1 MKRCTVGLPCQVQ
14 SYQRHEEVYCRAALS
29 GVRCQVKSYQWH
41 EEVYCR
47 AALSG
52 EVIPAA

>member
-29 GVRCQVKSYQWH
+29 GVRCQVKSYQRH